1 MFPELRI
8 DSVLQGSYAEPP
20 LPPRL
25 RQGQVSPSLPP
36 SSFLLLIFCNLA
48 HNKQTLIGS
57 STLSP
62 PSFPP
67 VSLSGM
73 VPLDPLITGSRGSR
87 QVAPKCG
94 TRGTDPRWTEPI
106 FLRRS
111 PQWSRFEECSHRS
124 WEKVILGKLTFL
136 RLIEMGQKLS
146 KEARFIKD
154 LKASL
159 RERGVRVKKKDLTIF
174 LSLSPKSVHGS

>member
-57 STLSP
+57 STWSP
-62 PSFPP
+62 PSFLP
-67 VSLSGM
+67 VSLSGK
-73 VPLDPLITGSRGSR
+73 VPLG
-87 QVAPKCG
+87 
-94 TRGTDPRWTEPI
+94 
-106 FLRRS
+106 
-111 PQWSRFEECSHRS
+111 
-124 WEKVILGKLTFL
+124 
-136 RLIEMGQKLS
+136 
-146 KEARFIKD
+146 
-154 LKASL
+154 
-159 RERGVRVKKKDLTIF
+159 
-174 LSLSPKSVHGS
+174 SPKQLGPAGRDKFLQSFL